1 MELSLS
7 SLVGLTVPYSMKIR
21 GHVNNKVII
30 VLIDCGDS
38 HNFISSSL
46 ISEISLP
53 LVPTR
58 EFGVTLG
65 TGEQIRSIRVC
76 KQLCL
81 HLPGIDIVSDF
92 FPLPLGSS
100 DLILGYEW
108 LLSLGATHMNW
119 KELTMEI
126 SVEGQQVQLRR
137 DLSLYKTLV
146 SLHAMHRTLLH
157 EKKGILLE
165 CRQVSLVPIKHLLN
179 GNMPL
184 SIEVSTILEEYQDL
198 FELPVGFPPI

>member
-7 SLVGLTVPYSMKIR
+7 SLVGLTIPYSMKIR
-21 GHVNNKVII
+21 RHVNNKVVI
-30 VLIDCGDS
+30 VLIDCGAS
-38 HNFISSSL
+38 HNFKSSSL
-46 ISEISLP
+46 IPEIGLP
-53 LVPTR
+53 LAPTK

-65 TGEQIRSIRVC
+65 TREQIRSIKVC

-81 HLPGIDIVSDF
+81 YLLDIDIVSDF
-92 FPLPLGSS
+92 FPLPLG

-119 KELTMEI
+119 KELTMEC
-126 SVEGQQVQLRR
+126 SVEGQQVQLRG

-157 EKKGILLE
+157 EKQGILLE
-165 CRQVSLVPIKHLLN
+165 CR
-179 GNMPL
+179 
-184 SIEVSTILEEYQDL
+184 
-198 FELPVGFPPI
+198 